1 MPVYRPSC
9 IVNFVLS
16 FDESLTLAA
25 LPEPESVEGFIVKPP
40 GQDSVGQGKPIFFQS
55 AGRSKSFA
63 FGKVPRSGEIELPGY
78 RQAGSFH
85 MSFDYLELPIDP
97 RCVRSAAVEI
107 HLGTVS
113 HQDFAN
119 GFKGRNADG
128 SLSSILVPRGDDGGP
143 NSSTL
148 VAVCTVDEWNTRHH
162 RNGSELTVSGRDLR
176 GILLDT
182 PVGIV
187 PGAVDQLLDELD
199 MNLPINE
206 IVVQILRFNP
216 MFQDFQVV
224 VNPAEWKDGVV
235 PSPGKSDVLPRHRL
249 PARAHKVPPKQ
260 KVKVKGK
267 ITTKAGSND
276 LSFWDLIV
284 RMCFMVGAIPYFRGV
299 RLYIRPARSAFDQ
312 ARIAVDPVR
321 MPTPFAGGLERRLDA
336 VAGMPML
343 PPLKIRRLVYGRDVD
358 EYGFDRKYAGFH
370 RPRIVR
376 VVGYDP
382 SAPNGERVVQAQWPP
397 DTSAAAKVTKV
408 SPGGQQAQE
417 EILNIPVNEI
427 QDPAQLEEIA
437 RGVYEEIGRGEMG
450 GSVETNNLASFGGD
464 NADPDLLR
472 LAPGDGVELLVD
484 TRALGSGSPLV
495 STLTELNRM
504 SFNDAVNKLAPKFN
518 GDRNLASAILATQR
532 GAFAE
537 LQQFFRVAN
546 VRYTIATDSVK
557 IGFDYQNYVVPRNQV
572 QNATTLPGTITR
584 LQVPDTGTV
593 GTTPAAGPQKGP
605 GLKVFSGRR

>member
-1 MPVYRPSC
+1 MIFRPSC

-25 LPEPESVEGFIVKPP
+25 LPPPASVDGFVEKPP
-40 GQDSVGQGKPIFFQS
+40 NQSSVDQGKPIFFQS
-55 AGRSKSFA
+55 SGRNKSFL
-63 FGKVPRSGEIELPGY
+63 FGKVPRSGEVELPGY

-119 GFKGRNADG
+119 GFKGRNSDG
-128 SLSSILVPRGDDGGP
+128 SLSSILVPRDNNGSP

-162 RNGSELTVSGRDLR
+162 ANGSELTVSGRDLR
-176 GILLDT
+176 GMLLDT
-182 PVGIV
+182 PIGIV
-187 PGAVDQLLDELD
+187 PGAVDQLLDQLD
-199 MNLPINE
+199 MNWPINE
-206 IVVQILRFNP
+206 IVKEILRFHP
-216 MFQDFQVV
+216 MFQDFHVEI
-224 VNPAEWKDGVV
+224 NSAEWKDGVV
-235 PSPGKSDVLPRHRL
+235 PSPGNSDVLPRHRL

-260 KVKVKGK
+260 KVKIKGK
-267 ITTKAGSND
+267 ITSKAGSND

-299 RLYIRPARSAFDQ
+299 TLWIRPARSIFDQ
-312 ARIAVDPVR
+312 ARVTFDPTKN
-321 MPTPFAGGLERRLDA
+321 PTPFAGGLSRRFDLVSGVPLDT
-336 VAGMPML
+336 
-343 PPLKIRRLVYGRDVD
+343 PLQVRRLVYGRDVT
-358 EYGFDRKYAGFH
+358 EFGFDRKFAGFH

-376 VVGYDP
+376 IVGYDP
-382 SAPNGERVVQAQWPP
+382 SSPNGERVVQAQWPRET
-397 DTSAAAKVTKV
+397 DTAAKVTKV

-427 QDPAQLEEIA
+427 KDQSQLEEIA
-437 RGVYEEIGRGEMG
+437 QGVYEEIARGEIG
-450 GSVETNNLASFGGD
+450 GTIETCNLTSFGGD
-464 NADPDLLR
+464 NTDPDLLR
-472 LAPGDGVELLVD
+472 LAPGDGVELLID
-484 TRALGSGSPLV
+484 TRALNANSPLV
-495 STLTELNRM
+495 STLTDLNRK
-504 SFNDAVNKLAPKFN
+504 SFSEAAAALTPKVGNDY
-518 GDRNLASAILATQR
+518 NLASAIIATQR

-546 VRYTIATDSVK
+546 VRYTISTDSVK
-557 IGFDYQNYVVPRNQV
+557 IGFDYQNYIVPRNQV